1 MIPDFSIQ
9 IEFNK
14 NHSKFYL
21 EVIRLCQEFDEFTS
35 GEKNVL
41 KTNRDEVYAKWDQF
55 NRIFWKSVDWK
66 GNTLTYNGNTFG
78 SHADKTRVFYAVQD
92 NKLNHLCALVEK
104 IKSVR
109 NAYPAKEV
117 LNITAE
123 DFMQICN

>member
-14 NHSKFYL
+14 NHSKFYR
-21 EVIRLCQEFDEFTS
+21 EVIRLCQEFDEFVP
-35 GEKNVL
+35 GERNSL

-66 GNTLTYNGNTFG
+66 GSTLSYNGNTFG
-78 SHADKTRVFYAVQD
+78 CHTDKTRVFYAVQQ
-92 NKLNHLCALVEK
+92 NRLKHVCALVRQ

-109 NAYPAKEV
+109 DEYPGEGFKD
-117 LNITAE
+117 ITAA